1 MRTKLHAF
9 ILMFILL
16 FAWDVS
22 SFAALPSAFRPGR
35 FRFSAETEYFSTKAN
50 YDKDGE
56 KVDLPTNESY
66 SVLTNSF
73 DAAMYTD
80 SRMAWS
86 AGVGYA
92 YAKSTDSFSVDRTN
106 GVFTD
111 AHASVQ
117 KLIALS
123 AFRLIP
129 EIQVL
134 FPFKEIDPNG
144 DEVLTNE
151 GVTTIKAGSWAAFPL
166 GPVKL
171 YGYAGY
177 ENRGD
182 GRSALLPWLVGLD
195 WKATSAWSL
204 DAEIGGF
211 RSISDDEFKANDQT
225 IRRTSVTNKV
235 DGGSLRY
242 YSVNPNLTD
251 VKIEARFAAS
261 RDFTIQAGLAQ
272 TLAGQNTAQ
281 GMTILVG
288 VALNMDPPAII
299 DQEAR
304 RRAAP
309 TRHAESKSR
318 KRGEKEKGLD
328 DGYDEPKDQFTPTIE
343 EEYNDR
349 DFNPDPN
356 D

>member
-1 MRTKLHAF
+1 MIVRTTEE
-9 ILMFILL
+9 ITGTDR
-16 FAWDVS
+16 DVAAGHWRS
-22 SFAALPSAFRPGR
+22 KRIVLGGDRVGFSFH
-35 FRFSAETEYFSTKAN
+35 E
-50 YDKDGE
+50 
-56 KVDLPTNESY
+56 
-66 SVLTNSF
+66 
-73 DAAMYTD
+73 
-80 SRMAWS
+80 
-86 AGVGYA
+86 
-92 YAKSTDSFSVDRTN
+92 
-106 GVFTD
+106 
-111 AHASVQ
+111 
-117 KLIALS
+117 
-123 AFRLIP
+123 
-129 EIQVL
+129 
-134 FPFKEIDPNG
+134 
-144 DEVLTNE
+144 
-151 GVTTIKAGSWAAFPL
+151 TTIKAGSWAAFPL